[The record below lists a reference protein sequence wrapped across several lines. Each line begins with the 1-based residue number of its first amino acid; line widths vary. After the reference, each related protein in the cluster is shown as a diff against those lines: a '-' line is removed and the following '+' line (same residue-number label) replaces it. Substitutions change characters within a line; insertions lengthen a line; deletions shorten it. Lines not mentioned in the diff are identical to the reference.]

1 MTMLTNPTESICIV
15 CNCRQCT
22 ECVIYYCKSH
32 KEKHLAVIHFWRNNV
47 SFGRVLLIWYPGI
60 FMWSDCAYLR
70 ERLATNLILHLLN
83 TWSIVKVVVS
93 VWRAVTKNQNSA
105 AGGIRS
111 LDQNVP
117 SGTRTHG
124 LYHSAIRAVC
134 FGGVLRHINI
144 NLMHNQT
151 FLVSFEDW

>member
-1 MTMLTNPTESICIV
+1 MCVFLHELLTRYTNLTESIL
-15 CNCRQCT
+15 CNC
-22 ECVIYYCKSH
+22 H
-32 KEKHLAVIHFWRNNV
+32 K
-47 SFGRVLLIWYPGI
+47 LLYRFDALP
-60 FMWSDCAYLR
+60 R
-70 ERLATNLILHLLN
+70 
-83 TWSIVKVVVS
+83 K
-93 VWRAVTKNQNSA
+93 TKNSA

-134 FGGVLRHINI
+134 FGGVLRHINM

-151 FLVSFEDW
+151 FLVSFED

>member
-1 MTMLTNPTESICIV
+1 MCVFLHELLTRYTNLTESIL
-15 CNCRQCT
+15 CNC
-22 ECVIYYCKSH
+22 H
-32 KEKHLAVIHFWRNNV
+32 K
-47 SFGRVLLIWYPGI
+47 LLYRFDALP
-60 FMWSDCAYLR
+60 R
-70 ERLATNLILHLLN
+70 
-83 TWSIVKVVVS
+83 K
-93 VWRAVTKNQNSA
+93 TKNSA

-134 FGGVLRHINI
+134 FGGVLRHINM

-151 FLVSFEDW
+151 FLVSVESPISIPCIISVLSNFQFIKLFSVIFVPNVGTF